1 MINAP
6 HLNTFQRFAMAMALF
21 DTLKFVK
28 RMQAAGMPSA
38 QAEAEAEFLSE
49 IFASNLQELATKED
63 LNRAIGDLRKDTDA
77 KYEILRKDIDALRK
91 EVDFKIERS
100 TFSVQQ
106 KMDTHK
112 FALIKWMIGL
122 AIAQLGL
129 VIGALNFFAM
139 KFAG

>member
-1 MINAP
+1 
-6 HLNTFQRFAMAMALF
+6 MALF

-28 RMQAAGMPSA
+28 RMQAASMPSA

-63 LNRAIGDLRKDTDA
+63 LNHAIGDLRKDTDA

>member
-1 MINAP
+1 
-6 HLNTFQRFAMAMALF
+6 MAMALF

-28 RMQAAGMPSA
+28 RMQAAGMPST

-49 IFASNLQELATKED
+49 IFASNLQELATKKV
-63 LNRAIGDLRKDTDA
+63 LNHAIGDLRKDTDA
-77 KYEILRKDIDALRK
+77 KYDILRKGIDALRK

-112 FALIKWMIGL
+112 FALIKWMIVL